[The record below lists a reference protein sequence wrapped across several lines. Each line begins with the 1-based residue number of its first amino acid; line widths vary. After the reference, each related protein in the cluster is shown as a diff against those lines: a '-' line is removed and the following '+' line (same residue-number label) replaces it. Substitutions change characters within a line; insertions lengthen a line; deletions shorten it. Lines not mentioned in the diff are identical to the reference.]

1 MKISKN
7 SISIL
12 FFLIFYIPFASY
24 AVDGKIETKL
34 FKSYKVQLNQNFNNG
49 KASLLIMKQNRILFK
64 ESEIDYHYYF
74 GNHFDPDLNNHDI
87 YSGHDITGNKI
98 PNLIISNWTGG
109 AHCCHSLQIFE
120 LGNTFKHLVTVDAQS
135 SDIRLVDLDNDGYPE
150 IEFHDGAI
158 DYLFASYAG
167 SPGGR
172 VVLKFN
178 QDHYEVA
185 THLMAKPIP
194 NQKELDDL
202 KHKINRSFKENNSPN
217 LPFDFLKSL
226 MEFSYTGHFEF
237 ALKFADEVWPK
248 EKPGLEKFKQDF
260 SNALRESKYWKKF

>member
-1 MKISKN
+1 MKTSKN

-12 FFLIFYIPFASY
+12 FFLIFYIPITSY
-24 AVDGKIETKL
+24 AVNGKIETKL
-34 FKSYKVQLNQNFNNG
+34 FKSYKVQLKQNFNNG
-49 KASLLIMKQNRILFK
+49 KASLIIMKQNRILFK
-64 ESEIDYHYYF
+64 ESAIDYHYYF
-74 GNHFDPDLNNHDI
+74 GNNFDPDLNNLDI

-109 AHCCHSLQIFE
+109 AHCCHYLQIFE
-120 LGNTFKHLVTVDAQS
+120 LGNAFKHLVTVDAQS
-135 SDIRLVDLDNDGYPE
+135 SDIRLVDLDKDDYPE

-185 THLMAKPIP
+185 TDLMAKPIP
-194 NQKELDDL
+194 DIKELEIL
-202 KHKINRSFKENNSPN
+202 KNKIRSDFGKDNSPD
-217 LPFDFLKSL
+217 LPFDFLKLL
-226 MEFSYTGHFEF
+226 MDFSYTGHFEF

-248 EKPGLEKFKQDF
+248 EKPGLEKFKKDF
-260 SNALRESKYWKKF
+260 SNALRESKYWK